1 MPERRAQ
8 AGTTGTVS
16 AIMRRTVIAILFLVF
31 AVGACTSE
39 TSIED
44 DTSAETT
51 PVGVSS
57 PPTTG
62 VTLPPEEEVIRG
74 TVDGVIDG
82 DTIQA
87 VVDGQRIEIRLIGV
101 SAPEGDECYGNES
114 RTALAS
120 LVTGQT
126 VVLASDGPD
135 TDSAG
140 RALRYVLIETDPAV
154 LVNAE
159 LISSGAVVAV
169 HSGHLMETDFL
180 ARGDRSYASGNGM
193 WGTFVC
199 GHPEGGVSADR
210 PQLRIGAVTLI
221 PTDADES
228 DLSNERFEIVNQSYT
243 SVDISGWTVRDET
256 GTRRLE
262 LPSGTAIP
270 AGGVLVVQSDCG
282 PNGSGVLHWCSDLAI
297 WSPSGN
303 TIILQDRLENVVE
316 RRSYDVA
323 P

>member
-1 MPERRAQ
+1 MP
-8 AGTTGTVS
+8 
-16 AIMRRTVIAILFLVF
+16 RTVVTILSLAIIV
-31 AVGACTSE
+31 AACTSGP
-39 TSIED
+39 SLGD
-44 DTSAETT
+44 DGSAETA
-51 PVGVSS
+51 VAGEASS
-57 PPTTG
+57 STSE

-74 TVDGVIDG
+74 TIDGVIDG

-101 SAPEGDECYGNES
+101 SAPEGDECYGDDS

-140 RALRYVLIETDPAV
+140 RALRYVLIEGDPAV

-159 LISSGAVVAV
+159 LVSSGSVIPI
-169 HSGHLMETDFL
+169 HSGHLMEAEFL
-180 ARGDRSYASGNGM
+180 TRGDQSYASGNGM

-210 PQLRIGAVTLI
+210 PQLRIGDVTLI
-221 PTDADES
+221 STDAEEP
-228 DLSNERFEIVNQSYT
+228 DLSDERFEIVNQSYT
-243 SVDISGWTVRDET
+243 SVDVSGWTVRNET
-256 GTRRLE
+256 GDRRLE
-262 LPSGTAIP
+262 LPAGTAIS
-270 AGGVLVVQSDCG
+270 AGGVLDITTACG
-282 PNGSGVLHWCSDLAI
+282 TSGSGVVYWCSESAI
-297 WSPSGN
+297 WSPAGN

-316 RRSYDVA
+316 RRAYVVND
-323 P
+323 

>member
-1 MPERRAQ
+1 
-8 AGTTGTVS
+8 
-16 AIMRRTVIAILFLVF
+16 MRRTVIAILSLVIL
-31 AVGACTSE
+31 VTACTSGP
-39 TSIED
+39 SIGD
-44 DTSAETT
+44 DESAETT
-51 PVGVSS
+51 IEEDPLPS
-57 PPTTG
+57 TTA

-87 VVDGQRIEIRLIGV
+87 TVDGQRIEVRLIGV
-101 SAPEGDECYGNES
+101 TAPEGDDCYGNES

-140 RALRYVLIETDPAV
+140 RALRYVLIEGDPAV

-159 LISSGAVVAV
+159 LVSSGAVIPV
-169 HSGHLMETDFL
+169 HSGHLMEAEFL
-180 ARGDRSYASGNGM
+180 SRGDRAYASGNGM

-210 PQLRIGAVTLI
+210 PQLRIGEVTLVA
-221 PTDADES
+221 TDEEELN
-228 DLSNERFEIVNQSYT
+228 LSGERFDIVNQSYT
-243 SVDISGWTVRDET
+243 SVDVSGWIVKDET
-256 GTRRLE
+256 GDHRLE
-262 LPSGTAIP
+262 FPSGTAVS
-270 AGGVLVVQSDCG
+270 AGGVLQITTGCG
-282 PNGSGVLHWCSDLAI
+282 SSGNGVLYWCADSAV
-297 WSPSGN
+297 WSTGSN

-316 RRSYDVA
+316 RRSYMVNS
-323 P
+323 